1 MSISNSRTNGT
12 EKNTMNLDTIIGVD
26 LGGTKL
32 HVARTQGQHIATQ
45 SRQLYDANASA
56 EAVLQ
61 TIICGIDRH
70 LAPDVKGIGI
80 GVPSVVDPKRGIV
93 YEVANI
99 PAWREIHLKDRIES
113 HFNLPVKIN
122 NDVNCFSLGEYHYG
136 NWQDTQDMVCMSLG
150 TGMGVGL
157 ILAGNLYTGQT
168 CGAGELGELPYGDS
182 KLENYCSGQFFSRY
196 HNTTGTDV
204 FNRATQGDAA
214 ALEIYRIFGEHLAQ
228 ALSTVLLAYNPQ
240 IVVIGGSVSCA
251 YPLFMDSLN
260 EAMKKFPFQSLWQST
275 RVVQSQNPNSP
286 VLGAAALFQ

>member
-1 MSISNSRTNGT
+1 MSTSNSHTT
-12 EKNTMNLDTIIGVD
+12 TIEKNNMALNTIIGVD

-32 HVARTQGQHIATQ
+32 HVARVQGQHIASQ

-56 EAVLQ
+56 EVVLQ
-61 TIICGIDRH
+61 TVIHGIERH
-70 LAPDVKGIGI
+70 LSPDVKGIGI

-99 PAWREIHLKDRIES
+99 PAWREVHLKDKIES

-157 ILAGNLYTGQT
+157 ILAGKLYTGQT

-196 HNTTGTDV
+196 HGSDGSDV
-204 FNRATQGDAA
+204 FNRASQGDAA
-214 ALEIYRIFGEHLAQ
+214 ALAIYRTFGEHLAQ

-240 IVVIGGSVSCA
+240 VVVIGGSVSSA
-251 YPLFMDSLN
+251 YPFFLDSLN
-260 EAMKKFPFQSLWQST
+260 EAMKKFPFQSMWKAT
-275 RVVQSQNPNSP
+275 RVVQSQNLNTP

>member
-1 MSISNSRTNGT
+1 MSVSNSHTLLT
-12 EKNTMNLDTIIGVD
+12 EKNTSLASIIGVD

-32 HVARTQGQHIATQ
+32 HVARTQGQHIASQ

-56 EAVLQ
+56 EIVLQ
-61 TIICGIDRH
+61 TVIQGIERH
-70 LAPDVKGIGI
+70 LSPDVKGIGI

-99 PAWREIHLKDRIES
+99 PAWREVHLKDRIES

-136 NWQDTQDMVCMSLG
+136 NWHDIQDMVCMSLG

-157 ILAGNLYTGQT
+157 IIAGKLYAGQT

-196 HNTTGTDV
+196 HNSNGNDV
-204 FNRATQGDAA
+204 FNRASQGDAA
-214 ALEIYRIFGEHLAQ
+214 ALAIYRNFGEHLAQ

-240 IVVIGGSVSCA
+240 VVVMGGSVSSA
-251 YPLFMDSLN
+251 YPFFMESLN
-260 EAMKKFPFQSLWQST
+260 AAMKKFPFQSLWKST
-275 RVVQSQNPNSP
+275 RLVQSQNPDTP

>member
-1 MSISNSRTNGT
+1 MPTFSSNNISENKNLMNS
-12 EKNTMNLDTIIGVD
+12 IIGVD

-32 HVARTQGQHIATQ
+32 HVARTQGAQIASQ

-61 TIICGIDRH
+61 TIIEGIERH
-70 LAPDVKGIGI
+70 LSPEVKGIGI
-80 GVPSVVDPKRGIV
+80 GVPSVVDPHRGIV
-93 YEVANI
+93 YEAANI
-99 PAWREIHLKDRIES
+99 PAWREMHLKDRLES

-136 NWQDTQDMVCMSLG
+136 NWQNTQDMVCISLG

-157 ILAGNLYTGQT
+157 ILAGKLYTGQT

-196 HNTTGTDV
+196 YNSNGTDV

-214 ALEIYRIFGEHLAQ
+214 ALEIYNTFGEHLAH

-240 IVVIGGSVSCA
+240 IVVIGGSVSYA
-251 YPLFMDSLN
+251 YDFFIDSLHKS
-260 EAMKKFPFQSLWQST
+260 MQTFPFQSVWQAT
-275 RVVQSQNPNSP
+275 RLVKSQNPNSP